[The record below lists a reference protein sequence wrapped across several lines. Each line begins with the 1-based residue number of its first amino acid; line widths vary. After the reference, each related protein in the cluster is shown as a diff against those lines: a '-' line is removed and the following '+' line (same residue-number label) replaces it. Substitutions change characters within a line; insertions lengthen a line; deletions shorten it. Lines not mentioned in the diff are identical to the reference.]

1 MARHRRDPKL
11 DALQLANALHAH
23 ADKVCDALFTDS
35 RFFDPRDL
43 VQVKYEMLRR
53 VRVDQVPIARA
64 AKALGFSRPSF
75 YQALAAF
82 ERAGLLGL
90 LPQKRGP
97 HRAHKLDESVMQF
110 LRDARTADP
119 TLRAPELARRV
130 RGRFKIEVHPR
141 SVERALERSGK
152 ASGTTP
158 SPAPTRRPSRT
169 RR

>member
-1 MARHRRDPKL
+1 MAKHRRDPKL
-11 DALQLANALHAH
+11 DSLQQANALHAH
-23 ADKVCDALFTDS
+23 ADKVSDALFKDS

-64 AKALGFSRPSF
+64 AKAFGFSRPSF

-82 ERAGLLGL
+82 ERAGILGL

-97 HRAHKLDESVMQF
+97 RRAHKLDEPVVQF
-110 LRDARTADP
+110 LRDAQATDP
-119 TLRAPELARRV
+119 SLRAPELARQV
-130 RGRFKIEVHPR
+130 REHFKIEVHPR
-141 SVERALERSGK
+141 SIERALERSGK
-152 ASGTTP
+152 ASGTTS
-158 SPAPTRRPSRT
+158 SPAPGRRPSRT